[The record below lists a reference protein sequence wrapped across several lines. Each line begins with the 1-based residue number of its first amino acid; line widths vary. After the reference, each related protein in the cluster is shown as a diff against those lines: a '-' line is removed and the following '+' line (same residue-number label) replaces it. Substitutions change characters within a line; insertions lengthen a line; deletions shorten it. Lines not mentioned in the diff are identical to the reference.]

1 MINLMINL
9 IIGFFRFELI
19 NIKINNNV
27 MRKWGV
33 GVLGNWGGQVWFP
46 QSYIDPFL
54 HFPNFY

>member
-1 MINLMINL
+1 MINL